1 MVLRRVYPAVRRR
14 VDLPYYEDDPNSM
27 ANMSL
32 PPEERNLTPHQVE
45 ALDMR
50 RRRGSML
57 LTLAG
62 MFSVIAV
69 LLTCWVGQDLQY
81 APGFSRPMTYYF
93 LAACGIVLVTLVTG
107 LYMRRGSPE
116 IH

>member
-1 MVLRRVYPAVRRR
+1 
-14 VDLPYYEDDPNSM
+14 M

-32 PPEERNLTPHQVE
+32 PPEERNLTPNQVE
-45 ALDMR
+45 ALDQR
-50 RRRGSML
+50 RRRGTLL

-62 MFSVIAV
+62 MFTIIAV

-93 LAACGIVLVTLVTG
+93 LVASGIVVVTLISG
-107 LYMRRGSPE
+107 LYLRRGAPE